1 MKKLVINAL
10 IASAFAA
17 FAGAASADTGNISF
31 QGEITTSPCSIGG
44 GQQGADMVVSMG
56 SISTNYF
63 ANVGDRG
70 PASAFSISLL
80 NCDVTTLG
88 TASIAFRPG
97 AGSVVLGRLLGLE
110 NGAGAQGVAI
120 ALEDVASNTDVVVG
134 GAAKTYTLA
143 EGTNVFNFKAYYEAT
158 ETSVTAGPA
167 NARAVF
173 EVTYS

>member
-63 ANVGDRG
+63 TNAGDRG

-88 TASIAFRPG
+88 TATIAFRPG

-120 ALEDVASNTDVVVG
+120 ALEDIESDSDVVVG
-134 GAAKTYTLA
+134 GAGKSFTLA
-143 EGTNVFNFKAYYEAT
+143 EGTNVFRFNAYYEAIDST
-158 ETSVTAGPA
+158 VIAGSA